1 MDGPMGFD
9 FPFNTLSQGESYRQP
24 SSRFGPPIANMFNPS
39 EYGLVKKP
47 IHEDVRGHYNHSLEG
62 ITDGMHDQDHHDL
75 PMQSSEPYSSSSSY
89 PVPNSLH
96 TYVGP
101 TCNQIS
107 QEPIDSMYR
116 EYPLGAMAD
125 YGSSKGDG
133 GLRLHPA
140 IPAIPGVQ
148 SQKQVNNYDMRT
160 HLYHGPHNL
169 PTTYPVDAS
178 APMYGYYSSSTAK
191 SAHLYPPR
199 SYPTS
204 YSIPASFDPNEPP
217 FPSESHAYSKDDAK
231 GFTGFVPNHR
241 AESKKHSNSLQG
253 DIKEIEDV
261 DDNNRCKNTVEGTK
275 TSVRRFKKW
284 YKDKTGK
291 SLDMNSLTKQ
301 LAVELLKDFFLEI
314 RDTRPGKEGNE
325 YEPVTLT
332 TYRNGLRRY
341 FLERKCPP
349 AVENF
354 DLADRE
360 FDVVNYGLVT
370 KRNELKRK
378 GKGNHPNV
386 VESITD
392 EQLARMWAT
401 GAIGVH
407 APRPLLRLQ
416 WWINTVCHG
425 IRGRMAHH
433 DLSVDDFRITRA
445 ADGKIVIDHVK
456 AGNKRHRIG
465 PEEKDPQR
473 SKKRCKARVVATDGG
488 ERDPVRAFEVYLRHR
503 PPSISSFYLTPK
515 HKPKGDVWFN
525 KVPMGKNSIGR
536 IMREIKAIAGIG

>member
-1 MDGPMGFD
+1 MSQDPSIPDGLYHGRDVHGAFGSLGSVGD
-9 FPFNTLSQGESYRQP
+9 FGT
-24 SSRFGPPIANMFNPS
+24 
-39 EYGLVKKP
+39 V
-47 IHEDVRGHYNHSLEG
+47 
-62 ITDGMHDQDHHDL
+62 
-75 PMQSSEPYSSSSSY
+75 
-89 PVPNSLH
+89 
-96 TYVGP
+96 
-101 TCNQIS
+101 
-107 QEPIDSMYR
+107 
-116 EYPLGAMAD
+116 
-125 YGSSKGDG
+125 KGD
-133 GLRLHPA
+133 GLRLHPS
-140 IPAIPGVQ
+140 IPSIPSLQ
-148 SQKQVNNYDMRT
+148 SQKPSNNFNMRNFI
-160 HLYHGPHNL
+160 HHGAHNL
-169 PTTYPVDAS
+169 PSTYPDTSAAS
-178 APMYGYYSSSTAK
+178 MYSYYHQQSEPK
-191 SAHLYPPR
+191 GAHLYPPR
-199 SYPTS
+199 PYASPYNISAFEPTEPVYTTENHSYP
-204 YSIPASFDPNEPP
+204 
-217 FPSESHAYSKDDAK
+217 KDDSK
-231 GFTGFVPNHR
+231 NLGFATHR
-241 AESKKHSNSLQG
+241 AASERQKHSSSVQG
-253 DIKEIEDV
+253 VDIKEIEDV

-301 LAVELLKDFFLEI
+301 MAVELLKDFFLEI

-465 PEEKDPQR
+465 PDEKDSQR
-473 SKKRCKARVVATDGG
+473 NKKRCKARVVATDGG

-515 HKPKGDVWFN
+515 HKPKGDIWFN